1 MAQSPVAR
9 AIRGAKNDW
18 RLHALS
24 MFSVAVA
31 FVCLAAALLLVVNV
45 GQVKSR
51 WAESGRASVYLRKN
65 ATAEQVAAIERA
77 LKASE
82 GVTGVRVVSSEDARK
97 ELLGLTNDPVLDSLP
112 TEAFPASLEVQI
124 ESAVASDRLAKL
136 ASQLSVLPAVESVET
151 YGAWSERLASLLT
164 GGVSAS
170 LLLAGVVLA
179 AVISVV
185 SSTIRLS
192 LQRRRIEVEV
202 MKLVG
207 ATDSYVRR
215 PFVVEGAAQGGVG
228 ALLAILL
235 LGVLFSIVRSHFDG
249 SLAALLGATPV
260 FLPWTVVLGLVAAG
274 AVLGALAAYGSLRKL
289 LVV

>member
-1 MAQSPVAR
+1 VARSPVQR
-9 AIRGAKNDW
+9 AFRGAKNDW

-45 GQVKSR
+45 GQVRSR
-51 WAESGRASVYLRKN
+51 WAESGRASVYLRNN
-65 ATAEQVAAIERA
+65 ATAEQISAIEQA

-82 GVTGVRVVSSEDARK
+82 GVRSVRVVTSEQARK
-97 ELLGLTNDPVLDSLP
+97 ELLGLTNDPVLDALP
-112 TEAFPASLEVQI
+112 SEAFPASLEVAV
-124 ESAVASDRLAKL
+124 ESAIAAERLSKL
-136 ASQLSVLPAVESVET
+136 ASQLGALPAVESVET

-215 PFVVEGAAQGGVG
+215 PFVVEGAAQGGLG
-228 ALLAILL
+228 ALFAVLL
-235 LGVLFSIVRSHFDG
+235 LGVLFVIVQSHFDS
-249 SLAALLGATPV
+249 SLATLLGVAPV
-260 FLPWTVVLGLVAAG
+260 FLPWSVVLGLVAAG
-274 AVLGALAAYGSLRKL
+274 ALLGAVAAYGSLRKL

>member
-1 MAQSPVAR
+1 MAQSPVKR
-9 AIRGAKNDW
+9 AFRGAKNDW

-24 MFSVAVA
+24 VFSVAVA

-45 GQVKSR
+45 GQIRAR

-65 ATAEQVAAIERA
+65 ATAEQVSAIEKA
-77 LKASE
+77 LKASD
-82 GVTGVRVVSSEDARK
+82 GVTAVRVVSSEDARK
-97 ELLGLTNDPVLDSLP
+97 ELLGLTNDPVLDALP
-112 TEAFPASLEVQI
+112 TEAFPASLEVAI
-124 ESAVASDRLAKL
+124 ESAVASERLGKL
-136 ASQLSVLPAVESVET
+136 ASQLGALPAAESVET
-151 YGAWSERLASLLT
+151 YGAWSERLASLLR

-179 AVISVV
+179 AVVSVV

-215 PFVVEGAAQGGVG
+215 PFVVEGAAQGGLG
-228 ALLAILL
+228 ALFAVLL
-235 LGVLFSIVRSHFDG
+235 LAVLFGIVRSHFDG

-274 AVLGALAAYGSLRKL
+274 ALLGALAAYTSLRKL

>member
-1 MAQSPVAR
+1 MAQSPIQR
-9 AIRGAKNDW
+9 AFRGAKNDW

-24 MFSVAVA
+24 VFSVAVA

-45 GQVKSR
+45 GQVRAR
-51 WAESGRASVYLRKN
+51 WAESGRASVFLRKN
-65 ATAEQVAAIERA
+65 ATAEQVSTLEKA
-77 LKASE
+77 LRGSE
-82 GVTGVRVVSSEDARK
+82 GVSSVRVVSSEDARH
-97 ELLGLTNDPVLDSLP
+97 ELVGLSNDPVLDALP
-112 TEAFPASLEVQI
+112 SEAFPASLEVAI
-124 ESAVASDRLAKL
+124 ESAVAAERLGKL
-136 ASQLSVLPAVESVET
+136 SAQLSALPAVESVET
-151 YGAWSERLASLLT
+151 YGAWSDKLAALLT

-179 AVISVV
+179 AVVSVV

-215 PFVVEGAAQGGVG
+215 PFVVEGAAQGGFG
-228 ALLAILL
+228 ALFAIGL
-235 LGVLFSIVRSHFDG
+235 LGVLFSIVQSHFDS

-260 FLPWTVVLGLVAAG
+260 FLPWTLMLGLVGSG
-274 AVLGALAAYGSLRKL
+274 AVLGAIAAYGSLRKL
-289 LVV
+289 LIV

>member
-1 MAQSPVAR
+1 VARSPVER
-9 AIRGAKNDW
+9 AFRGARNDW

-45 GQVKSR
+45 GQVRAR
-51 WAESGRASVYLRKN
+51 WAETGRASVYLRKN
-65 ATAEQVAAIERA
+65 ATAEQVATLEKA
-77 LKASE
+77 LKQSE
-82 GVTGVRVVSSEDARK
+82 GVRSVKVVSSEDARK
-97 ELLGLTNDPVLDSLP
+97 ELVGLTNDPVLDALP
-112 TEAFPASLEVQI
+112 TEAFPASLEVAI
-124 ESAVASDRLAKL
+124 ESAVAAERLGKL
-136 ASQLSVLPAVESVET
+136 SAQLSALPAVESVET
-151 YGAWSERLASLLT
+151 YGAWSDRLASLLT

-192 LQRRRIEVEV
+192 LQRRSIEVEV

-215 PFVVEGAAQGGVG
+215 PFVVEGAAQGGLG

-235 LGVLFSIVRSHFDG
+235 LAVLFGIVQSHFDSG
-249 SLAALLGATPV
+249 LATMLGATPV
-260 FLPWTVVLGLVAAG
+260 FLPWTVVLGLVASG
-274 AVLGALAAYGSLRKL
+274 ALLGALAAYGSLRKL

>member
-9 AIRGAKNDW
+9 AFRGAKNDW

-45 GQVKSR
+45 GQVKAR
-51 WAESGRASVYLRKN
+51 WAESGRASVYLRKS
-65 ATAEQVAAIERA
+65 ATAAQVSAIEKA
-77 LKASE
+77 LKASD

-97 ELLGLTNDPVLDSLP
+97 ELLGLTNDPVLDALP
-112 TEAFPASLEVQI
+112 TEAFPASLEVQV
-124 ESAVASDRLAKL
+124 ESAVASERLGKL

-207 ATDSYVRR
+207 ATDAYVRR

-235 LGVLFSIVRSHFDG
+235 LSVLFSIVRSHFDG
-249 SLAALLGATPV
+249 NLAALLGATPV
-260 FLPWTVVLGLVAAG
+260 FLPWTLVLGLVAAG
-274 AVLGALAAYGSLRKL
+274 ALLGAVAAYGSLRKL

>member
-1 MAQSPVAR
+1 MARSPVER

-45 GQVKSR
+45 GQIRSR

-65 ATAEQVAAIERA
+65 ATAEQVAAIEKA
-77 LKASE
+77 LKQSD
-82 GVTGVRVVSSEDARK
+82 GVRGVRVVSSEDARK
-97 ELLGLTNDPVLDSLP
+97 ELVGLTNDPVLDALP
-112 TEAFPASLEVQI
+112 TEAFPASLEVAV
-124 ESAVASDRLAKL
+124 ESAVAAERLGKL
-136 ASQLSVLPAVESVET
+136 ATQLSALPAVESVET
-151 YGAWSERLASLLT
+151 YGAWSDRLASLLS

-179 AVISVV
+179 AVVSVV

-215 PFVVEGAAQGGVG
+215 PFVVEGAAQGGFG
-228 ALLAILL
+228 ALLAVLL
-235 LGVLFSIVRSHFDG
+235 LGVLFGIVQRHFD
-249 SLAALLGATPV
+249 SNLAALLGATPV
-260 FLPWTVVLGLVAAG
+260 FLPWTVVLGLIASG
-274 AVLGALAAYGSLRKL
+274 ALLGAIAAYGSLRKL

>member
-1 MAQSPVAR
+1 MAQSPVSR
-9 AIRGAKNDW
+9 AFRGVKNDW

-45 GQVKSR
+45 GQVRSR

-65 ATAEQVAAIERA
+65 ATAEQAAAIEKA

-82 GVTGVRVVSSEDARK
+82 GVTSVRVVSSEEARR
-97 ELLGLTNDPVLDSLP
+97 ELVGLTNDPVLDALP
-112 TEAFPASLEVQI
+112 TEAFPASLEVAV
-124 ESAVASDRLAKL
+124 ESNVASDRLAKL
-136 ASQLSVLPAVESVET
+136 AAQLGALPAVESVET

-215 PFVVEGAAQGGVG
+215 PFVVEGAAQGGLG
-228 ALLAILL
+228 ALMAILL
-235 LGVLFSIVRSHFDG
+235 LAVLFGIVQSHFDG
-249 SLAALLGATPV
+249 NLAALLGGRPV
-260 FLPWTVVLGLVAAG
+260 FLPWTAVLGLVASG
-274 AVLGALAAYGSLRKL
+274 ALLGAIAAYASLRKL

>member
-1 MAQSPVAR
+1 MARSPVQR

-45 GQVKSR
+45 GQVRSR
-51 WAESGRASVYLRKN
+51 WAESGRASVYLRNN
-65 ATAEQVAAIERA
+65 ATAEQISAIEQA

-82 GVTGVRVVSSEDARK
+82 GVRSVRVVTSEQARK
-97 ELLGLTNDPVLDSLP
+97 ELLGLTNDPVLDALP
-112 TEAFPASLEVQI
+112 SEAFPASIEVAV
-124 ESAVASDRLAKL
+124 ESAIAAERLSKL
-136 ASQLSVLPAVESVET
+136 ASQLGALPAVESVET

-215 PFVVEGAAQGGVG
+215 PFVVEGAAQGGLG
-228 ALLAILL
+228 ALFAVLL
-235 LGVLFSIVRSHFDG
+235 LGVLFVIVQSHFDS
-249 SLAALLGATPV
+249 SLATLLGVAPV
-260 FLPWTVVLGLVAAG
+260 FLPWSVVLGLVAAG
-274 AVLGALAAYGSLRKL
+274 ALLGAVAAYGSLRKL

>member
-1 MAQSPVAR
+1 MARSPVQR
-9 AIRGAKNDW
+9 AFRGAKNDW

-45 GQVKSR
+45 GQVRSR
-51 WAESGRASVYLRKN
+51 WAESGRASVYLRNN
-65 ATAEQVAAIERA
+65 ATAEQISAIEQA

-82 GVTGVRVVSSEDARK
+82 GVRSVRVVTSEQARK
-97 ELLGLTNDPVLDSLP
+97 ELLGLTNDPVLDALP
-112 TEAFPASLEVQI
+112 SEAFPASLEVAV
-124 ESAVASDRLAKL
+124 ESAIAAERLSKL
-136 ASQLSVLPAVESVET
+136 ASQLGALPAVESVET

-215 PFVVEGAAQGGVG
+215 PFVVEGAAQGGLG
-228 ALLAILL
+228 ALFAVLL
-235 LGVLFSIVRSHFDG
+235 LGVLFVIVQSHFDS
-249 SLAALLGATPV
+249 SLATLLGVAPV
-260 FLPWTVVLGLVAAG
+260 FLPWSVVLGLVAAG
-274 AVLGALAAYGSLRKL
+274 ALLGAIAAYGSLRKL

>member
-1 MAQSPVAR
+1 
-9 AIRGAKNDW
+9 
-18 RLHALS
+18 
-24 MFSVAVA
+24 
-31 FVCLAAALLLVVNV
+31 
-45 GQVKSR
+45 
-51 WAESGRASVYLRKN
+51 
-65 ATAEQVAAIERA
+65 
-77 LKASE
+77 
-82 GVTGVRVVSSEDARK
+82 VTGVRVVSSEDARK
-97 ELLGLTNDPVLDSLP
+97 ELLGLTNDPVLDALP
-112 TEAFPASLEVQI
+112 TEAFPASLEVQV
-124 ESAVASDRLAKL
+124 ESAVASERLGKL

-207 ATDSYVRR
+207 ATDAYVRR

-235 LGVLFSIVRSHFDG
+235 LSVLFSIVRSHFDG
-249 SLAALLGATPV
+249 NLAALLGATPV
-260 FLPWTVVLGLVAAG
+260 FLPWTLVLGLVAAG
-274 AVLGALAAYGSLRKL
+274 ALLGAVAAYGSLRKL

>member
-9 AIRGAKNDW
+9 AFRGAKNDW

-45 GQVKSR
+45 GQVRAR
-51 WAESGRASVYLRKN
+51 WAESGRASVFLRKH
-65 ATAEQVAAIERA
+65 ATAEQVAAIEKA

-82 GVTGVRVVSSEDARK
+82 GVTSVRVVSSEDARR
-97 ELLGLTNDPVLDSLP
+97 ELLGLTNDPVLDALP
-112 TEAFPASLEVQI
+112 TEAFPASLEVAI
-124 ESAVASDRLAKL
+124 ESDEATARLGKL
-136 ASQLSVLPAVESVET
+136 SSQLGALPAVESVET
-151 YGAWSERLASLLT
+151 YGAWSDRLASLLT
-164 GGVSAS
+164 GGVSAA

-215 PFVVEGAAQGGVG
+215 PFVVEGAAQGGFG
-228 ALLAILL
+228 ALLAIML
-235 LGVLFSIVRSHFDG
+235 LGVLFAIVQSHFDG
-249 SLAALLGATPV
+249 NLAALLGAKPV
-260 FLPWTVVLGLVAAG
+260 FLPWTAVLGLVASG
-274 AVLGALAAYGSLRKL
+274 ALLGAIAAYGSLRKL